1 MDTRIAQMWI
11 QLAYVT
17 NAFAVI
23 LAAEGE
29 VTEAGATVAKA
40 SMYYMQAFVLIGGD

>member
-1 MDTRIAQMWI
+1 MWI

-29 VTEAGATVAKA
+29 VVEASATVAKA
-40 SMYYMQAFVLIGGD
+40 SMYYVKAFSLIGGD